1 MTKADLARLLKV
13 TPATAGNLVLR
24 GCPLGS
30 EAEALAWHE
39 TYRMG
44 VTKGPKPA
52 AAPERNFDAGSLA
65 PAEEGDL
72 TLDEMLLRLQ
82 RAELRAGQEVENAS
96 PGADRQCALRAYNQA
111 AKNRVEIE
119 QEVIRLKRETR
130 QLLTPEQCEE
140 ILSALR
146 PVVSKMDTGPQSLAH
161 RCNPSDPELA
171 MNVLADYFEGLKA
184 EFRKA
189 LGE

>member
-1 MTKADLARLLKV
+1 MLNKAQLARTLGV
-13 TPATAGNLVLR
+13 AQPTAGKYVLQ
-24 GCPLGS
+24 GCPLTS
-30 EAEALAWHE
+30 EADAKAWHQAR
-39 TYRMG
+39 TLGGGRSAAAASFAD
-44 VTKGPKPA
+44 GPIPDDTPA
-52 AAPERNFDAGSLA
+52 ADT
-65 PAEEGDL
+65 DL

-119 QEVIRLKRETR
+119 QDVIKLKRETR
-130 QLLTPEQCEE
+130 ELLTPDQCEE

-146 PVVSKMDTGPQSLAH
+146 PVVAKMDTGPQSLAFK
-161 RCNPSDPELA
+161 CNPSDPELA
-171 MNVLADYFEGLKA
+171 MNALADYFEALKA
-184 EFRKA
+184 DFRKA

>member
-1 MTKADLARLLKV
+1 MLGVSQAR
-13 TPATAGNLVLR
+13 AGQLVDK
-24 GCPLGS
+24 GCPLTS
-30 EAEALAWHE
+30 EAEARAWDE
-39 TYRMG
+39 ARNKKGGRG
-44 VTKGPKPA
+44 VA
-52 AAPERNFDAGSLA
+52 QAPERLRELVGDA
-65 PAEEGDL
+65 PAGDTDL

-119 QEVIRLKRETR
+119 QDVIKLKRETR
-130 QLLTPEQCEE
+130 ELLTPDQCEE

-146 PVVSKMDTGPQSLAH
+146 PVVAKMDTGPQSLAFK
-161 RCNPSDPELA
+161 CNPSDPELA
-171 MNVLADYFEGLKA
+171 MNALADYFEALKA
-184 EFRKA
+184 DFRKA